1 MDTCRVDFAALPW
14 INPAP
19 GVRYKVFQHG
29 LRRLRL
35 VEFAEGFV
43 EPDWCTRGHVG
54 YVLAG
59 TGVLQLES
67 ETIPFGAG
75 DGIFLPPGP
84 ENKHKLKVTAGPFRV
99 VLVED
104 LPR

>member
-1 MDTCRVDFAALPW
+1 MNSCRVDFDALPW

-19 GVRYKVFQHG
+19 GVRYKVHKLGHRQ
-29 LRRLRL
+29 LRL
-35 VEFAEGFV
+35 AEFAEGFV
-43 EPDWCTRGHVG
+43 EPDWCTKGHVG

-59 TGVLQLES
+59 TGVLQLENQ
-67 ETIPFGAG
+67 TVPLGPG
-75 DGIFLPPGP
+75 DGVFLQAGP
-84 ENKHKLKVTAGPFRV
+84 DWKHKLKVTAGPFLV